1 MRSLGSAGNS
11 MGTALPTILAGA
23 AAEYYAVQLSSLSLD
38 YSSLVLKLEQH
49 FEPPMVMDTYRAE
62 WRSLSL
68 RKTITSNPRNLLTE
82 CVDILVERIQ
92 KLYHGLNREKRNS
105 DTEKRDVLY
114 SATVSVKACLS
125 ALPEPKLP
133 TIKQPLL
140 LIENTKPDRTTIG
153 PLLLIGAINA
163 NSLQLAASREA
174 WFKVKSHQPP
184 PTDRK
189 FQTFLTEFEGSE
201 EELNEDEELL
211 EQMYA
216 TNPFDDDDDDDDD
229 DDQKEMTGENVF
241 ASSVTI
247 TSNFFTSNAPALKE
261 VAEVLANAATRHALV
276 ADQPDLPGSQAVV
289 PAAKPAD
296 SCPEYSN
303 IYISAS
309 RYCEQAFQGIMP
321 DTGASGNLTAGIP
334 QVKAL
339 LRLMP
344 HLKVEEALASIV
356 EFSAATSEFVCQ

>member
-1 MRSLGSAGNS
+1 

-125 ALPEPKLP
+125 ALVRPEL
-133 TIKQPLL
+133 TF
-140 LIENTKPDRTTIG
+140 DG
-153 PLLLIGAINA
+153 
-163 NSLQLAASREA
+163 LAAEI
-174 WFKVKSHQPP
+174 K
-184 PTDRK
+184 
-189 FQTFLTEFEGSE
+189 QTFLTEFEGSE